1 MAANAGS
8 IPTTEATG
16 AQIEEFV
23 HKALGDVGSALT
35 ASLVVIG
42 DKLGLYRALND
53 GGPATPAELAKRTS
67 TTERYVR
74 EWLSAQAAAGY
85 VSYDPSSRRYALPA
99 AHVPCLTDDTS
110 PACVLG
116 AFQAMTAAMK
126 AEPRISDGFRSGR
139 GVGWHEH
146 DPDLF
151 VGVER
156 FFRPGYNAHLVD
168 EWIPALD
175 GVKQKLERGARVADV
190 GCGLGASTI
199 ILAKAF
205 PRSSFVGF
213 DYHEPSIERARDR
226 ARAAGVAER
235 TRFETAMAKAYPGTG
250 YDLVCFFDCL
260 HDMGDPVGAA
270 RHVRQSLAPD
280 GTWLLVEPFAND
292 QVEANLNPVGRIFYS
307 VSTLVCTP
315 NSLSQEVGLA
325 LGAQAGEARLRG
337 VLEEAGFTR
346 IRLATSTPF
355 NLVLEARP

>member
-1 MAANAGS
+1 MAANEVEIRTA
-8 IPTTEATG
+8 EAD
-16 AQIEEFV
+16 IEQFV

-42 DKLGLYRALND
+42 DKLGLYRALAE
-53 GGPATPAELAKRTS
+53 GGPATPAELARRTQTS
-67 TTERYVR
+67 ERYVR

-85 VSYDPSSRRYALPA
+85 VSYEPTSRRFALPPAHA
-99 AHVPCLTDDTS
+99 ACLTDDAS

-116 AFQAMTAAMK
+116 AFQSMTAAMR
-126 AEPRISDGFRSGR
+126 AEPRIADGFRTGK

-156 FFRPGYNAHLVD
+156 FFRPGYNAHLVN

-175 GVKQKLERGARVADV
+175 GVQEKLERGARVADV

-205 PRSSFVGF
+205 PRSTFVGF
-213 DYHEPSIERARDR
+213 DYHEASIERARER

-235 TRFETAMAKAYPGTG
+235 TRFEVANAKGYPGT
-250 YDLVCFFDCL
+250 YDVVAFFDCL

-292 QVEANLNPVGRIFYS
+292 EVEANLNPVGRLFYS

-315 NSLSQEVGLA
+315 VSLSQEVGLA

-337 VLEEAGFTR
+337 VLKEAGFTR
-346 IRLATSTPF
+346 VRRATATPF
-355 NLVLEARP
+355 NLVIEARP